1 MISGDRVSDFSEV
14 KPEQPLSKLRVNSD
28 GIPIDLRVKSEWV
41 LGEL

>member
-14 KPEQPLSKLRVNSD
+14 NPEQPPSKLSLNSD
-28 GIPIDLRVKSEWV
+28 GIPIDLRVKSKWV